1 MNIKN
6 QKIISLLDRWMREPG
21 DYDKKAWEYLKN
33 ELHVPFYGVPDKTIR
48 DDKNYKK
55 AEQELTVEHI
65 KF

>member
-33 ELHVPFYGVPDKTIR
+33 ELHVPFYGAPDKTIR

-55 AEQELTVEHI
+55 AE
-65 KF
+65 